1 MIKQRIIRE
10 RPASV
15 LAHIHSNTVIHV
27 YLGVYIRPEIDL
39 NARTKVYICNNRKT
53 RAKTWHHCKSIF
65 AIYIYML
72 FDASKVYGTRQWTY
86 DTKESA
92 IQDVTDK
99 LELPIKTSFVFL
111 LWTTDVHS

>member
-15 LAHIHSNTVIHV
+15 LAHIHSNAVIHV

-65 AIYIYML
+65 AIYICCLML
-72 FDASKVYGTRQWTY
+72 QKCTGQGNGRT
-86 DTKESA
+86 
-92 IQDVTDK
+92 IQK
-99 LELPIKTSFVFL
+99 SPQYKT
-111 LWTTDVHS
+111 